1 MMVLDS
7 ESDFRFDMYHRMD
20 ITDEEVILSEVLED
34 EQYTEIG
41 DNEDGRNY
49 INEVLIS
56 AAAESSNSLYDASRA
71 VAYAVAHAKDIPEY
85 SAANNNGSDC
95 ANFVSKCINAGGFH
109 RIELGIGI
117 RVPQIG
123 FVQDITTMA
132 VLFHILR
139 EKDILDRFPLVV
151 QQQRGVL
158 CIITRRAMLPL

>member
-1 MMVLDS
+1 MRQPNRATVYMM
-7 ESDFRFDMYHRMD
+7 HREQWLMQWLMLKIYQNTAQQ
-20 ITDEEVILSEVLED
+20 ITMEVIV
-34 EQYTEIG
+34 QI
-41 DNEDGRNY
+41 
-49 INEVLIS
+49 
-56 AAAESSNSLYDASRA
+56 LY
-71 VAYAVAHAKDIPEY
+71 P
-85 SAANNNGSDC
+85 N
-95 ANFVSKCINAGGFH
+95 VSMQAGFH

>member
-1 MMVLDS
+1 MFSTTALQIASTCSSPRKLVSFVTATSCAALPYYNLPVLTGFLYRVYVPTMMVLDS

-85 SAANNNGSDC
+85 SAANNVMSTKT
-95 ANFVSKCINAGGFH
+95 STSTYNASPFSVW
-109 RIELGIGI
+109 L
-117 RVPQIG
+117 
-123 FVQDITTMA
+123 
-132 VLFHILR
+132 
-139 EKDILDRFPLVV
+139 
-151 QQQRGVL
+151 
-158 CIITRRAMLPL
+158 